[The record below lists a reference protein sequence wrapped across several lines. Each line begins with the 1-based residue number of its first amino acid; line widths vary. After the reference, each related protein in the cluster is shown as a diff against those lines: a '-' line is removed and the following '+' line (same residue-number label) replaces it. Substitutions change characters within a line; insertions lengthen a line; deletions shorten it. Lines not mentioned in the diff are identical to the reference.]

1 MNRVE
6 IAVSGMKRPAWSAE
20 LKAFMSRVLNAV
32 GVDGWE
38 VSVLLCDTRTI
49 RGLNARYRGK
59 NSPTDVLSFRQAD
72 EDTPGNA
79 AAAGDVVICLEALAK
94 NAEAEGISEGEEIAR
109 LAVHGILHLIG
120 MDHGRG
126 RSGKMLALQ
135 EKLLRELDGND
146 VFPARLRVS
155 QKGDGGGRSLRG
167 KKGMIVGLCLAV
179 LAASRAYCAQG
190 AAALF
195 QEGSRAQATENY
207 YQAIEQYKA
216 SLDANSSYLAPM
228 RGLAECFFSLEEY
241 DEALRWVEQA
251 KKYGR
256 GDPDLLV
263 LEGRILIGQGDVKTA
278 RARFTEVLSRQ
289 PNNLE
294 ARFGMAEAEVAEG
307 RTREALSRYVK
318 ALGLAPES
326 RKALLALALLCEETG
341 DATGA
346 AKYFEL
352 VLRMHADDPHVE
364 LEAGAWYARNGDY
377 DSAEKRA
384 KIALS
389 LKPGF
394 DAARLLLG
402 SVYLQRGRNQD
413 AIDAFRQIITANR
426 DNALAW
432 YGLGQAYATV
442 PDAEKALSSFASAL
456 SARPEDEIA
465 RIAQEYAALD
475 WLKMDD
481 AQRKKMGAFH
491 LDSGR
496 LLENSNFQEKALS
509 EYRRALLVDP
519 ISRDARVA
527 YARIFRAMGFPAR
540 YRNELLVLTTL
551 GVKDVFVSDE
561 IDALTSVLA
570 DSLSNAWG
578 IDQFAVDR
586 AKYKIPVFTLASVN
600 RLIHPQ
606 ASGILARYFA
616 DSLLR
621 SESVQVPSL
630 PATTESFES
639 AFKAAREKETD
650 FFVLL
655 GVDESERSFSA
666 TADLYLSRTGA
677 RIASFSAFRTGNDRI
692 RDCFLKIAAAL
703 TSTLT
708 PRGTLLSRKLDIGVI
723 DLGSFQ
729 GMKKDDTLVVV
740 RRGMVRLDPRQPG
753 LAYEDADVLGSFTV
767 SATDEGIAEGLLAR
781 KGYFD
786 FINAGDE
793 IVPLRREEKPLPPV
807 QAAKS
812 TGNILTRLFGIK

>member
-20 LKAFMSRVLNAV
+20 LTAFMSRVLSAV
-32 GVDGWE
+32 GIDGWE
-38 VSVLLCDTRTI
+38 VSVLLCDARTI

-59 NSPTDVLSFRQAD
+59 NAPTDVLSFRQAD
-72 EDTPGNA
+72 EDTPGNT

-94 NAEAEGISEGEEIAR
+94 NAETEGISQGEEIAR

-135 EKLLRELDGND
+135 EKLLRELDGNEL
-146 VFPARLRVS
+146 FPARLRATR
-155 QKGDGGGRSLRG
+155 KGGEGRRSMGRG
-167 KKGMIVGLCLAV
+167 KGMIVGFCLAA
-179 LAASRAYCAQG
+179 LAVSRAYCAQG

-195 QEGSRAQATENY
+195 QAGSRAQATENY
-207 YQAIEQYKA
+207 YQAIEQFKA

-256 GDPDLLV
+256 GDTDLLV
-263 LEGRILIGQGDVKTA
+263 LEGRILIGRGDLKTA
-278 RARFTEVLSRQ
+278 RARFADVLSRQ

-326 RKALLALALLCEETG
+326 RKALLALALLSEETG
-341 DATGA
+341 DRTEA

-352 VLRMHADDPHVE
+352 VLRTHADDPHVE
-364 LEAGAWYARNGDY
+364 LEAGAWYARNGDL

-389 LKPGF
+389 LKPDL

-402 SVYLQRGRNQD
+402 YVYLASGHGQD
-413 AIDAFRQIITANR
+413 AIDAFRQIVTVNR

-432 YGLGQAYATV
+432 YGLGHAYAAI

-481 AQRKKMGAFH
+481 VQRKKMGAFH
-491 LDSGR
+491 LDSGG
-496 LLENSNFQEKALS
+496 LLESKNFQEKALS
-509 EYRRALLVDP
+509 EYRRALLIDP
-519 ISRDARVA
+519 TSRDARVA

-540 YRNELLVLTTL
+540 YRNELLVLTSL

-561 IDALTSVLA
+561 VEALTSVLS

-600 RLIHPQ
+600 RLIHSQ

-621 SESVQVPSL
+621 SESVQAPTL
-630 PATTESFES
+630 PATVDGFES
-639 AFKAAREKETD
+639 AFKASREKETD
-650 FFVLL
+650 FFVIL

-666 TADLYLSRTGA
+666 TADLYLSRSGT

-703 TSTLT
+703 AASL
-708 PRGTLLSRKLDIGVI
+708 PSRGTLLSRKFDLGVI

-729 GMKKDDTLVVV
+729 GVKKDDAFVVV
-740 RRGMVRLDPRQPG
+740 RRGKVRLDPRLPG
-753 LAYEDADVLGSFTV
+753 LSYEDADVLGSFTV
-767 SATDEGIAEGLLAR
+767 SATDEGISEGLLAR

-793 IVPLRREEKPLPPV
+793 VVPLKREEKTLPPA
-807 QAAKS
+807 QPAKS
-812 TGNILTRLFGIK
+812 TGNILARLFGIK